1 MQFYLLQFN
10 VSKPSKSRHLKEQD
24 ILELIELAN
33 NFKSEDLIEYRH
45 ENLFP
50 DKKVASIF
58 CEPSTRTK
66 LSFEIA
72 ACNLGAKFIDFNIE
86 NSSIQKGE
94 TLEDTIEAMM
104 LMGIDLC
111 ILRHS
116 DSTIHDLAKAF
127 PEMQFINA
135 GEGSTAHPSQAL
147 LDLMTIQESKDTF
160 KDLKITIVGDLDHSR
175 VVSSFLEA
183 IQIVGYKSITFCGHP
198 DLCKTFLENPVGN
211 FEPELNIALQDADV
225 VIALR
230 IQNERLTEKLSIS
243 ASDYVERYQIN
254 VDSLQVASPDM
265 ILLHPGPVNFGI
277 ELNKDVSALENCKIK
292 NQIFN
297 GVGMRMAIL
306 TKLFSQA

>member
-1 MQFYLLQFN
+1 MSQNLLN
-10 VSKPSKSRHLKEQD
+10 LAHLKEQD

-116 DSTIHDLAKAF
+116 NSNIHDLAKAF

-135 GEGSTAHPSQAL
+135 GEGSKAHPSQAL
-147 LDLMTIQESKDTF
+147 IDLMTIQESKDTF

>member
-1 MQFYLLQFN
+1 MSQNLLN
-10 VSKPSKSRHLKEQD
+10 LAHLKEQD

-116 DSTIHDLAKAF
+116 DSTIYDLAKAF

-147 LDLMTIQESKDTF
+147 LDLMTIQESKNTF

-198 DLCKTFLENPVGN
+198 DLCKTYLENPVGN

-230 IQNERLTEKLSIS
+230 IQNERLTEKLSVS

>member
-1 MQFYLLQFN
+1 MSHNLLNLADFTE
-10 VSKPSKSRHLKEQD
+10 KD
-24 ILELIELAN
+24 ILELIDLAN
-33 NFKSEDLIEYRH
+33 NFQINDPVGYRH

-72 ACNLGAKFIDFNIE
+72 AHNLGAKYLDFNLA

-104 LMGIDLC
+104 LMGVDLC

-116 DSTIHDLAKAF
+116 DSSIHKLAKKF
-127 PEMQFINA
+127 STLQFINA
-135 GEGSTAHPSQAL
+135 GEGSLGHPSQAL
-147 LDLMTIQESKDTF
+147 IDLMTIREF
-160 KDLKITIVGDLDHSR
+160 KKSFRDLKITIVGDLDHSR

-183 IQIVGYKSITFCGHP
+183 IQIVGFKTITFCGHP
-198 DLCKTFLENPVGN
+198 DLCKNYLENSLGN
-211 FEPELNIALQDADV
+211 FEPDLETAMEDADV
-225 VIALR
+225 VMALR
-230 IQNERLTEKLSIS
+230 IQNERLTEKLTIS

-254 VDSLQVASPDM
+254 VDSLQVASPET

-277 ELNKDVSALENCKIK
+277 ELDQEAAELDNCKIK

-297 GVGMRMAIL
+297 GVGMRMAVL

>member
-1 MQFYLLQFN
+1 MSQNLLN
-10 VSKPSKSRHLKEQD
+10 LAHLKEQD

-198 DLCKTFLENPVGN
+198 DLCKTFLENPIGN

-230 IQNERLTEKLSIS
+230 IQNERLTDKLSIS

-277 ELNKDVSALENCKIK
+277 ELNKDVSALGNCKIK

>member
-1 MQFYLLQFN
+1 MSQNLLN
-10 VSKPSKSRHLKEQD
+10 LADLSEQD
-24 ILELIELAN
+24 IQELIELAN
-33 NFKSEDLIEYRH
+33 NFKSEDLLEYRH

-72 ACNLGAKFIDFNIE
+72 SCNLGAKFIDFNVE

-94 TLEDTIEAMM
+94 TLEDTVEAML
-104 LMGIDLC
+104 LMGVDLC

-116 DSTIHDLAKAF
+116 DSTIHDLAKKF
-127 PEMQFINA
+127 PSMQFINA
-135 GEGSTAHPSQAL
+135 GEGSIAHPSQAL
-147 LDLMTIQESKDTF
+147 IDLMTIYETKEKF
-160 KDLKITIVGDLDHSR
+160 KNLKITIVGDLDHSR

-183 IQIVGYKSITFCGHP
+183 IQIVGFKSITFCGHP
-198 DLCKTFLENPVGN
+198 DLCKSYLESSIGN
-211 FEPELNIALQDADV
+211 FEPELSIALQDSDV
-225 VIALR
+225 VMALR

-254 VDSLQVASPDM
+254 ADALQVASPEV
-265 ILLHPGPVNFGI
+265 ILLHPGPINFGI
-277 ELNKDVSALENCKIK
+277 ELDKEVSELENCKIK
-292 NQIFN
+292 NQVFN
-297 GVGMRMAIL
+297 GVGMRMAVL

>member
-1 MQFYLLQFN
+1 MSQNLLN
-10 VSKPSKSRHLKEQD
+10 LAHLKEQD

-135 GEGSTAHPSQAL
+135 GEGSSAHPSQAL

>member
-1 MQFYLLQFN
+1 MSQNLLN
-10 VSKPSKSRHLKEQD
+10 LGHLKEQD

-135 GEGSTAHPSQAL
+135 GEGSIAHPSQAL

-160 KDLKITIVGDLDHSR
+160 KDLKISIVGDLDHSR

-254 VDSLQVASPDM
+254 FDSLQVASPDM

>member
-1 MQFYLLQFN
+1 MSQNLLNLF
-10 VSKPSKSRHLKEQD
+10 HLKEQD

-116 DSTIHDLAKAF
+116 DSNIHDLAKAF

-135 GEGSTAHPSQAL
+135 GEGSIAHPSQAL

>member
-1 MQFYLLQFN
+1 MSQNLLN
-10 VSKPSKSRHLKEQD
+10 LAHLKEQD

-135 GEGSTAHPSQAL
+135 GEGATAHPSQAL

-160 KDLKITIVGDLDHSR
+160 KDLKISIVGDLDHSR

-198 DLCKTFLENPVGN
+198 DLCKTFLENPIGN

>member
-1 MQFYLLQFN
+1 MSQNLLN
-10 VSKPSKSRHLKEQD
+10 LAHLKEQD
-24 ILELIELAN
+24 ILELMKLAN

-198 DLCKTFLENPVGN
+198 DLCKTFLENPIGN

>member
-1 MQFYLLQFN
+1 MSQNLLN
-10 VSKPSKSRHLKEQD
+10 LSHLKEQD

-33 NFKSEDLIEYRH
+33 NFKSEGLIEYRH

-104 LMGIDLC
+104 LIGIDLC

-116 DSTIHDLAKAF
+116 DSAIHELAKAF

-135 GEGSTAHPSQAL
+135 GEGSIAHPSQAL

-160 KDLKITIVGDLDHSR
+160 KDLKISIVGDLDHSR

-198 DLCKTFLENPVGN
+198 DLCKTYLENPVGN

-230 IQNERLTEKLSIS
+230 IQNERLTEKLSVS

>member
-1 MQFYLLQFN
+1 MSQNLLN
-10 VSKPSKSRHLKEQD
+10 LSHLKEQD

-198 DLCKTFLENPVGN
+198 DLCKTFLENPIGN
-211 FEPELNIALQDADV
+211 FEPELNTALQDADV

-277 ELNKDVSALENCKIK
+277 ELNKEVSDLENCKIK

>member
-1 MQFYLLQFN
+1 MSQNLLN
-10 VSKPSKSRHLKEQD
+10 LAHLKEQD

-135 GEGSTAHPSQAL
+135 GEGSIAHPSQAL

-198 DLCKTFLENPVGN
+198 DLCKTFLENPIGN

-277 ELNKDVSALENCKIK
+277 ELNKDVSTLENCKIK

>member
-1 MQFYLLQFN
+1 MSQNLLN
-10 VSKPSKSRHLKEQD
+10 LAHLKEQD

-135 GEGSTAHPSQAL
+135 GEGSTGHPSQAL
-147 LDLMTIQESKDTF
+147 LDLMTIQESKDAF

-198 DLCKTFLENPVGN
+198 DLCKTFLENPIGN

-277 ELNKDVSALENCKIK
+277 ELNKDVSALENCKVK

>member
-1 MQFYLLQFN
+1 MSQNLLN
-10 VSKPSKSRHLKEQD
+10 LTHLKEQD

-33 NFKSEDLIEYRH
+33 NFKSEGLIEYRH

-94 TLEDTIEAMM
+94 TLADTIEAMM

-116 DSTIHDLAKAF
+116 DSAIHDLAKAF

-135 GEGSTAHPSQAL
+135 GEGSIAHPSQAL
-147 LDLMTIQESKDTF
+147 LDLMTIQESKEAF

-211 FEPELNIALQDADV
+211 FEPELNTALQDADV

-277 ELNKDVSALENCKIK
+277 ELNKEVSDLDNCKIK

-306 TKLFSQA
+306 TTLFSQA

>member
-1 MQFYLLQFN
+1 MSQNLLN
-10 VSKPSKSRHLKEQD
+10 LAHLSEQD
-24 ILELIELAN
+24 IQELIELAN

-58 CEPSTRTK
+58 SEPSTRTK

-72 ACNLGAKFIDFNIE
+72 SCNLGAQFLDFNIE

-104 LMGIDLC
+104 LMGVNLC

-116 DSTIHDLAKAF
+116 DSVIHDLAKKF
-127 PEMQFINA
+127 PSMQFINA
-135 GEGSTAHPSQAL
+135 GEGSIAHPSQAL
-147 LDLMTIQESKDTF
+147 TDLMTIKESKEVF
-160 KDLKITIVGDLDHSR
+160 KDLKITLVGDLDHSR

-198 DLCKTFLENPVGN
+198 DLCKSYLENPLGN
-211 FEPELNIALQDADV
+211 FEPELEIALQDSDV
-225 VIALR
+225 VMALR

-254 VDSLQVASPDM
+254 ADSLQVASPEM
-265 ILLHPGPVNFGI
+265 ILMHPGPVNFGI
-277 ELNKDVSALENCKIK
+277 ELNKEVAELDNCKIK

-297 GVGMRMAIL
+297 GVGMRMAVL

>member
-1 MQFYLLQFN
+1 MSQNLLN
-10 VSKPSKSRHLKEQD
+10 LSHLKEQD

-72 ACNLGAKFIDFNIE
+72 ACNLGAKFIDFNIA

-198 DLCKTFLENPVGN
+198 DLCKTFLENPIGN

>member
-1 MQFYLLQFN
+1 MSQNLLNLADFTE
-10 VSKPSKSRHLKEQD
+10 KD
-24 ILELIELAN
+24 ILELIDLAN
-33 NFKSEDLIEYRH
+33 NFQTDDPTGYRH
-45 ENLFP
+45 ENIFP

-72 ACNLGAKFIDFNIE
+72 THNLGAKYLDFNLA

-94 TLEDTIEAMM
+94 TLEDTLEAMM

-116 DSTIHDLAKAF
+116 DSSIHALAKKF
-127 PEMQFINA
+127 PSLQFVNA
-135 GEGSTAHPSQAL
+135 GEGSVGHPSQAL
-147 LDLMTIQESKDTF
+147 LDLMTIREF
-160 KDLKITIVGDLDHSR
+160 KKSFEDLKITIVGDLDHSR

-183 IQIVGYKSITFCGHP
+183 IQIVGFKTITFCGHP
-198 DLCKTFLENPVGN
+198 DLCKNYLENSLAN
-211 FEPELNIALQDADV
+211 FEPDLETAMEDADV
-225 VIALR
+225 VMALR
-230 IQNERLTEKLSIS
+230 IQNERLTEKLTIS

-254 VDSLQVASPDM
+254 VDSLQVASPET

-277 ELNKDVSALENCKIK
+277 ELDQEAAKLDNCKIK

-297 GVGMRMAIL
+297 GVGMRMAVL

>member
-1 MQFYLLQFN
+1 MSKNLLN
-10 VSKPSKSRHLKEQD
+10 LAHLSEQD
-24 ILELIELAN
+24 IQELIELAN

-72 ACNLGAKFIDFNIE
+72 SCNLGAKFLDFNVE

-94 TLEDTIEAMM
+94 TLADTIEAIM
-104 LMGIDLC
+104 LMGVDLC

-116 DSTIHDLAKAF
+116 DSIIHDLAKNF
-127 PEMQFINA
+127 PSMQFINA
-135 GEGSTAHPSQAL
+135 GEGSIAHPSQAL
-147 LDLMTIQESKDTF
+147 IDLMTIYEAKETF
-160 KDLKITIVGDLDHSR
+160 KNLKITIVGDLDHSR

-198 DLCKTFLENPVGN
+198 DLCKSYLESPIGN
-211 FEPELNIALQDADV
+211 FEPELAFALQDSDV
-225 VIALR
+225 VMALR

-243 ASDYVERYQIN
+243 ASDYMERYQIN
-254 VDSLQVASPDM
+254 ADSLQVASPEV
-265 ILLHPGPVNFGI
+265 ILLHPGPINFGI
-277 ELNKDVSALENCKIK
+277 ELDKEVAELKNCKIK
-292 NQIFN
+292 NQVFN
-297 GVGMRMAIL
+297 GVGMRMAVL

>member
-1 MQFYLLQFN
+1 MSQNLLN
-10 VSKPSKSRHLKEQD
+10 LGHLKEQD

-50 DKKVASIF
+50 DKKVASVF

-198 DLCKTFLENPVGN
+198 DLCKTFLENPIGN

>member
-1 MQFYLLQFN
+1 MSQNLLN
-10 VSKPSKSRHLKEQD
+10 LAHLKEQD

-135 GEGSTAHPSQAL
+135 GEGSTGHPSQAL
-147 LDLMTIQESKDTF
+147 LDLMTIQESKDAF

-198 DLCKTFLENPVGN
+198 DLCKTFLENPIGN

-230 IQNERLTEKLSIS
+230 IQNERLTEKLSVS

>member
-1 MQFYLLQFN
+1 MSQNLLN
-10 VSKPSKSRHLKEQD
+10 LSHLKEQD

-33 NFKSEDLIEYRH
+33 NFKSEGLIEYRH

-135 GEGSTAHPSQAL
+135 GEGSIAHPSQAL
-147 LDLMTIQESKDTF
+147 LDLMTIQESKEVF

-198 DLCKTFLENPVGN
+198 DLCKTFLENPIGN

>member
-1 MQFYLLQFN
+1 MSQNLLN
-10 VSKPSKSRHLKEQD
+10 LAHLKEQD

-116 DSTIHDLAKAF
+116 NSNIHDLAKAF

-135 GEGSTAHPSQAL
+135 GEGSIAHPSQAL
-147 LDLMTIQESKDTF
+147 IDLMTIQESKDTF

-198 DLCKTFLENPVGN
+198 DLCKTFLENPIGN

>member
-1 MQFYLLQFN
+1 MSQNLLN
-10 VSKPSKSRHLKEQD
+10 LAHLKEQD

-127 PEMQFINA
+127 PKMQFINA
-135 GEGSTAHPSQAL
+135 GEGSIAHPSQAL

-198 DLCKTFLENPVGN
+198 DLCKTFLENPIGN

>member
-1 MQFYLLQFN
+1 MSQNLLNLADFTE
-10 VSKPSKSRHLKEQD
+10 KD
-24 ILELIELAN
+24 ILELIDLAN
-33 NFKSEDLIEYRH
+33 NFQTDDPTGYRH
-45 ENLFP
+45 ENIFP

-72 ACNLGAKFIDFNIE
+72 THNLGAKYLDFNLA

-94 TLEDTIEAMM
+94 TLEDTLEAMM

-116 DSTIHDLAKAF
+116 DSSIHALAKKF
-127 PEMQFINA
+127 PSLQFVNA
-135 GEGSTAHPSQAL
+135 GEGSVGHPSQAL
-147 LDLMTIQESKDTF
+147 LDLMTIREF
-160 KDLKITIVGDLDHSR
+160 KKSFEDLKITIVGDLDHSR
-175 VVSSFLEA
+175 VVRSFLEA
-183 IQIVGYKSITFCGHP
+183 IQIVGFKTITFCGHP
-198 DLCKTFLENPVGN
+198 DLCKNYLENSLGN
-211 FEPELNIALQDADV
+211 FEPDLETAMEDADV
-225 VIALR
+225 VMALR
-230 IQNERLTEKLSIS
+230 IQNERLTEKLTIS

-254 VDSLQVASPDM
+254 VDSLQVASPET

-277 ELNKDVSALENCKIK
+277 ELDQEAAKLDNCKIK

-297 GVGMRMAIL
+297 GVGMRMAVL

>member
-1 MQFYLLQFN
+1 MSQNLLN
-10 VSKPSKSRHLKEQD
+10 LSHLKEQD

-33 NFKSEDLIEYRH
+33 NFKSEGLIEYRH

-116 DSTIHDLAKAF
+116 DSAIHDLAKAF
-127 PEMQFINA
+127 PEIQFINA
-135 GEGSTAHPSQAL
+135 GEGSIAHPSQAL
-147 LDLMTIQESKDTF
+147 LDLMTIQESKEAF

-211 FEPELNIALQDADV
+211 FEPELNTALQDADV

>member
-1 MQFYLLQFN
+1 MSQNLLN
-10 VSKPSKSRHLKEQD
+10 LAHLKEQD

-135 GEGSTAHPSQAL
+135 GEGSTGHPSQAL
-147 LDLMTIQESKDTF
+147 LDLMTIQESKDAF

-198 DLCKTFLENPVGN
+198 DLCKTYLENPVGN

-230 IQNERLTEKLSIS
+230 IQNERLTEKLSVS

>member
-1 MQFYLLQFN
+1 MSQNLLN
-10 VSKPSKSRHLKEQD
+10 LSHLKEQD

-33 NFKSEDLIEYRH
+33 NFKSEGLIEYRH

-116 DSTIHDLAKAF
+116 DSAIHDLAKAF

-135 GEGSTAHPSQAL
+135 GEGSIAHPSQAL
-147 LDLMTIQESKDTF
+147 LDLMTIQEFKDTF

-277 ELNKDVSALENCKIK
+277 ELNKDVSALENCKVK